1 MLLNQAVAVG
11 SLHPES
17 HAHAEIALGG
27 RRSQGAVGGE
37 DTVVHE
43 PGGSVELREE
53 GLDAPAEAVLGVG
66 NSLEDCGTNDGLER
80 RVS

>member
-43 PGGSVELREE
+43 PSGGVELGEE
-53 GLDAPAEAVLGVG
+53 GLDAPAERVLGVG
-66 NSLEDCGTNDGLER
+66 DSLKDGSADDGLENC
-80 RVS
+80 